1 MMPSLARLPRVAAA
15 RALAVASSIVLCV
28 LAALIYES
36 HKPIVYEATARVAIT
51 QSEAKSNA
59 EADAVTA
66 RAKALATSRTVVEQ
80 AVATVK
86 VPRDAD
92 TVATNTAVVRLGTSP
107 IVEISVRDSDPSIA
121 AALANGISDGVVRY
135 LDESARG
142 DTPALIARLSQQVD
156 ALNAQ
161 YLKLVRTLA
170 LPDQVSALVQQRSTL
185 QQQLLSV
192 EASDASRT
200 RPAVVDKALVPLAP
214 LPIPRTQEAALAGLL
229 GLVIGIGLV
238 AAAAALRPMASGP
251 AALTQALGASHLG
264 ELKLE
269 THKSHAADEATVARI
284 VARARRLDA
293 DTVMLVGARHK
304 LDTEPLSTA
313 IGSIVTERMWHQKQ
327 HARTG
332 QLSAPEPQVEQ
343 SLEFVGSSPDTVANS
358 AWNDR
363 QVIVIGVIPYVISRS
378 SLRHIGEL
386 ADSCGWPLAG
396 FVTYSR
402 RWSLHG
408 HGRTADESQRVETP
422 GTEVPEVDVD
432 ADLDAEVARLTR
444 WADLQARPK

>member
-36 HKPIVYEATARVAIT
+36 HKPIVYEAAARVAIT

-92 TVATNTAVVRLGTSP
+92 TVATNTTVVRLGTSP

-161 YLKLVRTLA
+161 YQKLVRSVA
-170 LPDQVSALVQQRSTL
+170 APEQIAVVAEQRSAL

-192 EASDASRT
+192 EASDAQRT
-200 RPAVVDKALVPLAP
+200 RPAVVDKALVPIAP
-214 LPIPRTQEAALAGLL
+214 LASARTQEAALAGLL
-229 GLVIGIGLV
+229 GLIIGIGIV

-251 AALTQALGASHLG
+251 VAVAHALGASHLG
-264 ELKLE
+264 ELKLNRVE
-269 THKSHAADEATVARI
+269 LDAADEATVARI
-284 VARARRLDA
+284 VARSRRLDA
-293 DTVMLVGARHK
+293 DTVMLVGTRPSM
-304 LDTEPLSTA
+304 DTERLSIA
-313 IGSIVTERMWHQKQ
+313 IGDIVTERVWHRQQ
-327 HARTG
+327 RTSTEP
-332 QLSAPEPQVEQ
+332 LRTPEPRADQP
-343 SLEFVGSSPDTVANS
+343 LEIIASSPDAIANS
-358 AWNDR
+358 AWNDK
-363 QVIVIGVIPYVISRS
+363 QVIVIGVVPYVVSQA

-396 FVTYSR
+396 FVTHSR
-402 RWSLHG
+402 RRLRREH
-408 HGRTADESQRVETP
+408 RETASGSQQVETTP
-422 GTEVPEVDVD
+422 TQASRADVD

-444 WADLQARPK
+444 WADLQTRPK